1 MKYTVQLI
9 ETTVHVVEVECSSF
23 DNPEEVACRLW
34 REGLVVDPCP
44 GLVNLTPTLIGK
56 ESDAD
61 DPHPED
67 TGKDGWRTESPY
79 V

>member
-1 MKYTVQLI
+1 MKYTVELI

-23 DNPEEVACRLW
+23 DNPEGIACRLW

-44 GLVNLTPTLIGK
+44 GLISLIPTVIGK
-56 ESDAD
+56 ESNAD
-61 DPHPED
+61 NPHPDD
-67 TGKDGWRTESPY
+67 TGKDGWRLESPY

>member
-1 MKYTVQLI
+1 MKYTVELV
-9 ETTVHVVEVECSSF
+9 ETTLHVVEVECSSF

-44 GLVNLTPTLIGK
+44 GLVNLAPTLIG
-56 ESDAD
+56 
-61 DPHPED
+61 
-67 TGKDGWRTESPY
+67 TESKTD